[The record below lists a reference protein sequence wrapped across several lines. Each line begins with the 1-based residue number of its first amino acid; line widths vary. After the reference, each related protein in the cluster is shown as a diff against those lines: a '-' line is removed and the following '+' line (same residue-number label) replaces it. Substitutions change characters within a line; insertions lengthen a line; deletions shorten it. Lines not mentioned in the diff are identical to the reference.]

1 MRALAAPLSRPVAT
15 GAAYLA
21 LLLVGIAALRGLPVG
36 LAPDLDLPRLTVYL
50 TWPNT
55 SPTEMEAMVTSPVE
69 SEAQK
74 LPRVERVSSTSVE
87 GIAYVDVAF
96 ARDVDLDLAEIQ
108 LRERIQSIR
117 STLPEGLWRPELQRT
132 LPRGVEGGDFL
143 VLQASGPATA
153 ERLRRILE
161 DEVLPR
167 LLAVP
172 GVAGAEIYG
181 GSPREIRVDLDRPT
195 VEQGLTSVSAVST
208 ALDQVG
214 RDRGLGAVRTGG
226 HVLPAVLARPPA
238 EADAVRDRIV
248 GRRGNLPLRMGD
260 VGQVV
265 DTWAEPRRL
274 SRLDGNPAVMV
285 ILEREPGTNVI
296 EVAGGV
302 ARELDAVEGRLP
314 EGMRLRTIHD
324 ESKDIRRELRVLTRR
339 SGMSVLAIFLVMVAF
354 HRRLRAPVLVLG
366 SVVFAALA
374 TFLLFRAVGLG
385 MNLVTL
391 SGLALAFG
399 MAVDNSI
406 VILENVHLRAR
417 GRVDRVRILA
427 AVREVLFPLLAA
439 TLTTAVVLMPFL
451 YMSGDLKDYYLPF
464 VLAVTLSLVASLV
477 VALTL
482 TPLLARWVLT
492 STPPGQTR
500 WWSRTV
506 DRSRGRHA
514 RRGHPL
520 AVSAIRVP
528 VVVARH
534 VRGLVARGADRG
546 HAFAT
551 RIGRAHDALLRHP
564 WIPVVTSVLLLA
576 GSVWVFDTQISTGSI
591 FPPRTDTSLRVS
603 LRFPPG
609 ADVAQ
614 ADALIS
620 RFESHALDHAYH
632 AAGYIDQIETQIR
645 EQSAAVTIRF
655 HPAMATT
662 TVPEMLRDEMT
673 QLAAMVSGV
682 GVSVSGR
689 GPGYSSG
696 SASVSPSYQLLLEG
710 PDYLVL
716 ERLADDLAN
725 RLERN
730 PRIKNVDPNF
740 SGMTV
745 EGAIQLALVPDRD
758 RLAELGLTMEELVA
772 AIQPAVAGDLARTV
786 LRGPAGDV
794 EARIAYAGADAL
806 TPATLKRTLLATND
820 LPPFPMGEV
829 LSVED
834 RPVQG
839 SIQRRDQQYATR
851 IGFEYRGPRK
861 VGNRFV
867 RSLTEGTELPPGYE
881 LSDGLGVFL
890 TSRDERQIH
899 LALALA
905 GLLVFM
911 VTAAL
916 FESLVLPFVA
926 LLSVP
931 LSFVGV
937 ALTFWIT
944 GEAFDRT
951 AYVGLILLAG
961 VAINSG
967 LLLVHRAG
975 ELHRRTGRATEAAHR
990 AVRERV
996 RPILMTT
1003 ATSVAG
1009 LLPLAFGI
1017 DPTATAGWRSMAL
1030 AGTGG
1035 LLASA
1040 FFTLVVL
1047 PSSFVLLTRRRRRS
1061 APAAVPVGA

>member
-1 MRALAAPLSRPVAT
+1 VRALAAPLARPVGT

-50 TWPNT
+50 NWPNT

-74 LPRVERVSSTSVE
+74 LPLVERVGSMSLE
-87 GIAYVDVAF
+87 GIAYVDVSF
-96 ARDVDLDLAEIQ
+96 SRDVDLDLAEIQ

-117 STLPEGLWRPELQRT
+117 STLPEGLWRPEIQRT
-132 LPRGVEGGDFL
+132 LPRGIEGGDFM

-195 VEQGLTSVSAVST
+195 LEQGLTSVDAVST

-214 RDRGLGAVRTGG
+214 RDRGLGAVRAGG
-226 HVLPAVLARPPA
+226 HVIPAVLARPPA
-238 EADAVRDRIV
+238 EADQVRDRIV

-285 ILEREPGTNVI
+285 ILEREPGTNVL

-302 ARELDAVEGRLP
+302 ARELDVVEGRLP

-324 ESKDIRRELRVLTRR
+324 ESKDIRRELRVLTGR

-354 HRRLRAPVLVLG
+354 HRRLRAPILVLG

-374 TFLLFRAVGLG
+374 TFLLFRATGLG

-492 STPPGQTR
+492 ASPR
-500 WWSRTV
+500 
-506 DRSRGRHA
+506 RHA
-514 RRGHPL
+514 PRLLGAAPTPWIRRID
-520 AVSAIRVP
+520 AA
-528 VVVARH
+528 ARPI
-534 VRGLVARGADRG
+534 RGLAIDLNARG
-546 HAFAT
+546 HALGT
-551 RIGRAHDALLRHP
+551 RVGRTHDALLRRP
-564 WIPVVTSVLLLA
+564 WIPVVGSVLLFA

-620 RFESHALDHAYH
+620 RFESHALDHAYR
-632 AAGYIDQIETQIR
+632 AAGYIDQVETQIR

-662 TVPEMLRDEMT
+662 TVPEILRDEMT

-696 SASVSPSYQLLLEG
+696 SASISPSYQLLLQG

-716 ERLADDLAN
+716 QELADDLAH

-745 EGAIQLALVPDRD
+745 EGAISLSEDPSIHFNYVPERSGGFSVKVRD
-758 RLAELGLTMEELVA
+758 SD
-772 AIQPAVAGDLARTV
+772 DLR
-786 LRGPAGDV
+786 
-794 EARIAYAGADAL
+794 
-806 TPATLKRTLLATND
+806 
-820 LPPFPMGEV
+820 
-829 LSVED
+829 
-834 RPVQG
+834 
-839 SIQRRDQQYATR
+839 
-851 IGFEYRGPRK
+851 FEK
-861 VGNRFV
+861 
-867 RSLTEGTELPPGYE
+867 T
-881 LSDGLGVFL
+881 
-890 TSRDERQIH
+890 
-899 LALALA
+899 
-905 GLLVFM
+905 
-911 VTAAL
+911 
-916 FESLVLPFVA
+916 
-926 LLSVP
+926 
-931 LSFVGV
+931 
-937 ALTFWIT
+937 W
-944 GEAFDRT
+944 
-951 AYVGLILLAG
+951 
-961 VAINSG
+961 
-967 LLLVHRAG
+967 
-975 ELHRRTGRATEAAHR
+975 
-990 AVRERV
+990 
-996 RPILMTT
+996 
-1003 ATSVAG
+1003 
-1009 LLPLAFGI
+1009 
-1017 DPTATAGWRSMAL
+1017 
-1030 AGTGG
+1030 
-1035 LLASA
+1035 
-1040 FFTLVVL
+1040 
-1047 PSSFVLLTRRRRRS
+1047 
-1061 APAAVPVGA
+1061 PAATGASS